1 MTPAPTQAPPSGV
14 TGAALAP
21 SAASAAFTQAVFR
34 KINWRLM
41 PMLLIC
47 YAIAYL
53 DRINIGYAQLQM
65 RQTLD
70 FSDAVYGLGA
80 GIFYIGYLL
89 FEVPSNLM
97 LEKIG
102 ARKTLLRI
110 MACWGGV
117 AAAMGFVS
125 TPAQFYVARF
135 LLGVFEAGFFPGII
149 LYLTY
154 WYPAERRARMIA
166 IFMCASPLA
175 ALIAGPLSG
184 AIMKYFNGQWGLA
197 GWQWLFVIEG
207 LPAVVL
213 GVMAFVVLHDTPE
226 QAPWL
231 SEAEKRCVREAM
243 ARSTSTVGSA
253 SHGSMR
259 QLLADPRVYLLS
271 LAYAC
276 LMASTMGLTFMAPS
290 LIRSWGVQD
299 LVEIGWYTG
308 LPNLL
313 GLVGMIVI
321 GGHSDRHSERRWH
334 YAFCIALAMLGV
346 GLSTLVEGSALL
358 KVSVMAVSYIGIAG
372 ATPLFFTSVTEYLP
386 KSVAA
391 GGIALIS
398 SLGNLG
404 PSASPSIMAFLNT
417 QSGALTNSLYFVMLG
432 WLASGAL
439 LMLSLRAPGAKLP
452 MPARA

>member
-1 MTPAPTQAPPSGV
+1 MTTPNPVSDTAPI
-14 TGAALAP
+14 
-21 SAASAAFTQAVFR
+21 SAQRVFR
-34 KINWRLM
+34 KISWRLM
-41 PMLLIC
+41 PLLLVC
-47 YAIAYL
+47 YAVAYL

-80 GIFYIGYLL
+80 GIFFVGYLL

-97 LEKIG
+97 LERIG

-110 MACWGGV
+110 MVCWGLV
-117 AAAMGFVS
+117 AAAMAFVN
-125 TPAQFYVARF
+125 TPTQFYVARF
-135 LLGVFEAGFFPGII
+135 LLGAFEAGFFPGII

-166 IFMCASPLA
+166 IFMCATTLA
-175 ALIAGPLSG
+175 SFSAGPLSG
-184 AIMKYFNGQWGLA
+184 AIMKYFDGNWGLA

-207 LPAVVL
+207 LPATVL
-213 GVMAFVVLHDTPE
+213 GVVAYRVLHDTPE

-231 SEAEKRCVREAM
+231 SAAEKRCVSEAL
-243 ARSTSTVGSA
+243 AHTHATVGRA
-253 SHGSMR
+253 AHGSLR
-259 QLLADPRVYLLS
+259 QMLADPRIYLLS

-276 LMASTMGLTFMAPS
+276 LLASTMGLAFMVPS

-299 LVEIGWYTG
+299 LVQLGWYTG
-308 LPNLL
+308 LPSLL
-313 GLVGMIVI
+313 GLAGMLVI
-321 GGHSDRHSERRWH
+321 GRHSDRHGERRWH

-346 GLSTLVEGSALL
+346 GLSTVVEGSALL
-358 KVSVMAVSYIGIAG
+358 KVSVMAVSYIGMAS

-386 KSVAA
+386 RSVAA

-404 PSASPSIMAFLNT
+404 PAASPSVMAWLNT
-417 QSGALTNSLYFVMLG
+417 RSGGMSHSLYFVVVSWG
-432 WLASGAL
+432 ISGGL
-439 LMLSLRAPGAKLP
+439 LVLSLRAARTSATA
-452 MPARA
+452 PARPAA

>member
-1 MTPAPTQAPPSGV
+1 MTPAPSPRPAPDTDS
-14 TGAALAP
+14 
-21 SAASAAFTQAVFR
+21 AFTQQVFR
-34 KINWRLM
+34 KISWRLM
-41 PMLLIC
+41 PWLLVC
-47 YAIAYL
+47 YAVAYL

-80 GIFYIGYLL
+80 GIFFVGYLL

-110 MACWGGV
+110 MVCWGLV
-117 AAAMGFVS
+117 AAGMAFVS
-125 TPAQFYVARF
+125 TPLQFYVARF
-135 LLGVFEAGFFPGII
+135 LLGAFEAGFFPGII

-154 WYPAERRARMIA
+154 WYPVERRARMIA
-166 IFMCASPLA
+166 IFMCATTLA
-175 ALIAGPLSG
+175 SFGAGPLSG
-184 AIMKYFNGQWGLA
+184 AIMKHFDQGWGLA

-207 LPAVVL
+207 LPAAVL
-213 GVMAFVVLHDTPE
+213 GLVVYRVLRDTPH

-231 SEAEKRCVREAM
+231 SEAEKHCVSEAL
-243 ARSTSTVGSA
+243 ARSPGTVGSA
-253 SHGSMR
+253 NHGSLR
-259 QLLADPRVYLLS
+259 QMLADPRIYLLS

-276 LMASTMGLTFMAPS
+276 LLAATMGLVFMAPS

-321 GGHSDRHSERRWH
+321 GGHSDRHGERRWH

-346 GLSTLVEGSALL
+346 GLSTLIEGSALL
-358 KVSVMAVSYIGIAG
+358 KVSVMAVSYIGIAS

-386 KSVAA
+386 RSVAA

-404 PSASPSIMAFLNT
+404 PAASPSVTAWLNT
-417 QSGALTNSLYFVMLG
+417 QSGGMTHSLYFVVLG
-432 WLASGAL
+432 WLASGVL
-439 LMLSLRAPGAKLP
+439 LMLTLRAPGAKVTV
-452 MPARA
+452 PATI

>member
-1 MTPAPTQAPPSGV
+1 MTPAPTQAPL
-14 TGAALAP
+14 TGAAAAPEP

-41 PMLLIC
+41 PLLLIC
-47 YAIAYL
+47 YAVAYL

-80 GIFYIGYLL
+80 GIFFIGYLL

-110 MACWGGV
+110 MLCWGLV
-117 AAAMGFVS
+117 AAAMAFVS
-125 TPAQFYVARF
+125 TPTQFYVARF
-135 LLGVFEAGFFPGII
+135 LLGAFEAGFFPGII

-154 WYPAERRARMIA
+154 WYPADRRARMIA
-166 IFMCASPLA
+166 IFMCATTLA
-175 ALIAGPLSG
+175 ALSAGPLSG
-184 AIMKYFNGQWGLA
+184 AIMKYFNGYGGLV
-197 GWQWLFVIEG
+197 GWQWLFLIEG
-207 LPAVVL
+207 LPAAVL
-213 GVMAFVVLHDTPE
+213 GVVAFVVLRDSPE

-231 SEAEKRCVREAM
+231 KEAEKRCVREAM
-243 ARSTSTVGSA
+243 ARSPSTVGSA
-253 SHGSMR
+253 AHGSLRHM
-259 QLLADPRVYLLS
+259 LADPRIYLLS

-276 LMASTMGLTFMAPS
+276 LLASTMGLTFMAPS

-321 GGHSDRHSERRWH
+321 GGHSDRHGERRWH

-404 PSASPSIMAFLNT
+404 PAASPSVMAYLNA
-417 QSGALTNSLYFVMLG
+417 QSGGMTQSLYFVVLS
-432 WLASGAL
+432 WLASGVL
-439 LMLSLRAPGAKLP
+439 LMLTLRAPGAKTP
-452 MPARA
+452 VPATA